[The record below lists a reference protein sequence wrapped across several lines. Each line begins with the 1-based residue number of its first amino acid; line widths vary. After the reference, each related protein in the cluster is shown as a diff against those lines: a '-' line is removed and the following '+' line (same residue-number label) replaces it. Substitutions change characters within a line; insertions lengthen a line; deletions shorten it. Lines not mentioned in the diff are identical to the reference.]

1 MWTNYPDI
9 ITQHENGK
17 FPSIFERIHLRNH
30 IEFKKQVH
38 VIEI

>member
-1 MWTNYPDI
+1 MGNFHLFLD
-9 ITQHENGK
+9 
-17 FPSIFERIHLRNH
+17 ERIHLRNH